1 MYTTPLPRGLVTDQ
15 FEFYKLKSTNAID
28 RNLNFFLHYSRKENM
43 GSQSTVQQSNQND
56 LYCNKS
62 DKALKL

>member
-1 MYTTPLPRGLVTDQ
+1 MYTTPLPRSLVTDQ

-28 RNLNFFLHYSRKENM
+28 RDLNFFFIILGRKTWDHKA
-43 GSQSTVQQSNQND
+43 QSSNQND